1 MPDGTYLGV
10 LDRFEGEQAVL
21 VLELDGEDVADL
33 VVERA
38 RLPREGRHQDAVFR
52 VELADGEP
60 TRLRY
65 RPGLTRK
72 RGRDAQR
79 RFDRLAR
86 RPPREATEERPDD
99 GRGTG
104 DGRETDEGTTDEGTT
119 DDQPGNDQ
127 TTE

>member
-10 LDRFEGEQAVL
+10 LDRFEGERAVL
-21 VLELDGEDVADL
+21 VLERGGEDVDDL
-33 VVERA
+33 VVDRT

-60 TRLRY
+60 TRLEY

-72 RGRDAQR
+72 RRRDAQQ

-86 RPPREATEERPDD
+86 RPPRADSESGDTARDDERPDD
-99 GRGTG
+99 DTS
-104 DGRETDEGTTDEGTT
+104 
-119 DDQPGNDQ
+119 DQESTNQ
-127 TTE
+127 